1 MNIFLEEKQLKN
13 ETDTKDKEIQI
24 LKNELQQAEY
34 RITQGK
40 LLSEK

>member
-34 RITQGK
+34 RITQGN

>member
-34 RITQGK
+34 RIIQGN